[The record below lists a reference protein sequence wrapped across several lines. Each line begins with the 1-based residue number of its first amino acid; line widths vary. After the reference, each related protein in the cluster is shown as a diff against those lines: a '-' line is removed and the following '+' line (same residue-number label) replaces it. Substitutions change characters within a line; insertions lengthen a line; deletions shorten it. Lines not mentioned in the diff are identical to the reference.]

1 LQVKQYGKRKVLG
14 ILDVYGFEM
23 FERNGFEQFIIN
35 FCNEKLHQVVME
47 TTLKE
52 EQEEYVREGIE
63 WTPIEFFNNSV
74 ICELIEKVCY
84 TELIPLFCVLYPG
97 SDYVY
102 CSCAATTVCVGPQNV
117 GSMPFFIS
125 NIFCI
130 YALICIVISGLCI
143 CTYVCMYVCGTPRF
157 IFGLCSG
164 MC

>member
-1 LQVKQYGKRKVLG
+1 VKHYGKRRVLG

-74 ICELIEKVCY
+74 ICDLIEKVCC
-84 TELIPLFCVLYPG
+84 TTLTLVLCVLCPG
-97 SDYVY
+97 
-102 CSCAATTVCVGPQNV
+102 PE
-117 GSMPFFIS
+117 
-125 NIFCI
+125 
-130 YALICIVISGLCI
+130 
-143 CTYVCMYVCGTPRF
+143 
-157 IFGLCSG
+157 
-164 MC
+164 

>member
-1 LQVKQYGKRKVLG
+1 VKHYGKRKVLG

-74 ICELIEKVCY
+74 ICELIEKVSCRVGVL
-84 TELIPLFCVLYPG
+84 LIYFKVSSFHILI
-97 SDYVY
+97 
-102 CSCAATTVCVGPQNV
+102 TVSHSIRLNKCW
-117 GSMPFFIS
+117 I
-125 NIFCI
+125 NIF
-130 YALICIVISGLCI
+130 
-143 CTYVCMYVCGTPRF
+143 
-157 IFGLCSG
+157 
-164 MC
+164 

>member
-1 LQVKQYGKRKVLG
+1 VKHYGKRRVLG

-74 ICELIEKVCY
+74 ICDLIEKVCC
-84 TELIPLFCVLYPG
+84 TALTLVLCVLCPG
-97 SDYVY
+97 
-102 CSCAATTVCVGPQNV
+102 PE
-117 GSMPFFIS
+117 
-125 NIFCI
+125 
-130 YALICIVISGLCI
+130 
-143 CTYVCMYVCGTPRF
+143 
-157 IFGLCSG
+157 
-164 MC
+164 

>member
-1 LQVKQYGKRKVLG
+1 MKHYGKRKVLG

-74 ICELIEKVCY
+74 ICELIEKVCCRVVTTGISRNWISPRLLEGFQFSYVNNYQSFY
-84 TELIPLFCVLYPG
+84 TFE
-97 SDYVY
+97 
-102 CSCAATTVCVGPQNV
+102 
-117 GSMPFFIS
+117 
-125 NIFCI
+125 
-130 YALICIVISGLCI
+130 
-143 CTYVCMYVCGTPRF
+143 
-157 IFGLCSG
+157 
-164 MC
+164 

>member
-1 LQVKQYGKRKVLG
+1 VKHYGKRKVLG

-74 ICELIEKVCY
+74 ICELIEKV
-84 TELIPLFCVLYPG
+84 
-97 SDYVY
+97 
-102 CSCAATTVCVGPQNV
+102 SCRVGTTVIYKNWNFPNILQGFQFSHFNNRQ
-117 GSMPFFIS
+117 PFYTFK
-125 NIFCI
+125 
-130 YALICIVISGLCI
+130 
-143 CTYVCMYVCGTPRF
+143 
-157 IFGLCSG
+157 
-164 MC
+164 